1 MQTTA
6 MGTMTT
12 ATPYPLTQTDRFR
25 LEEESLTMVL
35 TFWISS
41 FLALGA
47 GLLVV
52 TNRNLF
58 HAALALMVSFLG
70 VAGIYLSLDA
80 GFLAAAQLLIYI
92 GAISILI
99 IFAIM
104 LTRRMMQ
111 TDETPYNSQRWLS
124 LGGAVVVF
132 AILFSVLIRVWPL
145 SQDAPV
151 ASVEDAVLQNMV
163 VDLGRAFVGA
173 DAYVIPFELASILLL
188 AALVGAIVVAWPK
201 TEEPL

>member
-1 MQTTA
+1 MAQTI
-6 MGTMTT
+6 
-12 ATPYPLTQTDRFR
+12 
-25 LEEESLTMVL
+25 
-35 TFWISS
+35 TFYISS
-41 FLALGA
+41 ILALGA

-111 TDETPYNSQRWLS
+111 TDETPFNSQRWLS
-124 LGGAVVVF
+124 LGAAFVVF
-132 AILFSVLIRVWPL
+132 AILFSVIIRVWPL
-145 SQDAPV
+145 TQDGPV
-151 ASVEDAVLQNMV
+151 ASVDDAVLQNMV

>member
-1 MQTTA
+1 MAQTI
-6 MGTMTT
+6 
-12 ATPYPLTQTDRFR
+12 
-25 LEEESLTMVL
+25 
-35 TFWISS
+35 TFYVSS
-41 FLALGA
+41 ILALGA

-124 LGGAVVVF
+124 LGGAFVVF
-132 AILFSVLIRVWPL
+132 AILFSVIIRVWPL
-145 SQDAPV
+145 TQDAPV

-163 VDLGRAFVGA
+163 VDLGRSFVGA